1 MNELITFA
9 DGLIFFYKINRKR
22 LTKQPKTMYN

>member
-9 DGLIFFYKINRKR
+9 DGLIFFLQNQPEKID
-22 LTKQPKTMYN
+22 KQPKTMYN